1 MRTRSGPQ
9 SQVPIYTGGTSTVL
23 TVRDSLQSSGLR
35 ARLPRCAAAR
45 RGPLKRGGPAQPRR
59 LLAHAFAYLAWFW
72 RMYSMKARFMR
83 RGGEEK
89 RKGSSSRTS
98 SRVRAPKG
106 ERPNRC
112 SEPRGC
118 RPERT
123 PKPNEP
129 RVHRTSS
136 RTSSPVRR
144 RTRRADLRRPR
155 AGLPLPLHRRAPGS
169 KFSAV

>member
-1 MRTRSGPQ
+1 MSRAALWCLGAVRADWRVEWGRRGLPEASRRTRPLVGNQGLYRPAEPKNKYCGSFAVR
-9 SQVPIYTGGTSTVL
+9 SQFRRTSLV
-23 TVRDSLQSSGLR
+23 SSACGCE
-35 ARLPRCAAAR
+35 A
-45 RGPLKRGGPAQPRR
+45 G
-59 LLAHAFAYLAWFW
+59 
-72 RMYSMKARFMR
+72 
-83 RGGEEK
+83 GGEEK

-144 RTRRADLRRPR
+144 RTRRAELGEESCPEAECVERGR
-155 AGLPLPLHRRAPGS
+155 AESDRVGRTG
-169 KFSAV
+169 KGE

>member
-1 MRTRSGPQ
+1 MRRRPPRTIEEGGTRSASTPPRSRLRVLGVVFAHVLHEGAVSRAALWCLGAVRADWRVEWGRRGLPEASRRTRPLVGNQGTIQLTGLQ
-9 SQVPIYTGGTSTVL
+9 SQKINIA
-23 TVRDSLQSSGLR
+23 VRSRFVRSSDE
-35 ARLPRCAAAR
+35 LP
-45 RGPLKRGGPAQPRR
+45 
-59 LLAHAFAYLAWFW
+59 W
-72 RMYSMKARFMR
+72 YSSACGCEAG

-136 RTSSPVRR
+136 
-144 RTRRADLRRPR
+144 
-155 AGLPLPLHRRAPGS
+155 
-169 KFSAV
+169 